1 MSDAAER
8 VLGVNYLPIFPL
20 PIVLFPNE
28 LLPLHIFEPR
38 YRQMLK
44 DVQLGNNLFGI
55 SFFDSQ
61 ESVSDEPG
69 KGSIGCVAEVRDV
82 QELED
87 GRSNIL
93 TIGIIRYVI
102 ENYVDRETPYL
113 LAEVSYFEDFE
124 EDEEVLKPL
133 ANEVF
138 TLFKRIAAA
147 AHELTGQHGKLP
159 EIPQAEPQ
167 MLSFLVAT
175 AFNLPIEIKQNLLK
189 SRSTTERLNK
199 LREILVQAVEQAETN
214 ASINKVAKT
223 NGHSKKK
230 IDLDI

>member
-1 MSDAAER
+1 MSDPTEK
-8 VLGVNYLPIFPL
+8 VLGAKYLPIFPL

-61 ESVSDEPG
+61 ESIADEPE
-69 KGSIGCVAEVRDV
+69 KGSIGCVAEVREV

-113 LAEVSYFEDFE
+113 MAEVSYFEDFE
-124 EDEEVLKPL
+124 EDTEVLKPL
-133 ANEVF
+133 ASEVF
-138 TLFKRIAAA
+138 TLFKRIAEA
-147 AHELTGQHGKLP
+147 AHELTGQRGKLP
-159 EIPQAEPQ
+159 DIPQAEPQ

-189 SRSTTERLNK
+189 SRSTFERLNK
-199 LREILVQAVEQAETN
+199 LREILVQAVEQAEAS

-223 NGHSKKK
+223 NGHSNKK
-230 IDLDI
+230 INLDL